1 MERILFVCR
10 SLKESSN
17 LGYWFK
23 ILDHFTKK
31 GYEVHLCAQE
41 IKEMLKPKNI
51 RTISIPRYFKN
62 FLLNEIL
69 MPLQTLKRIKRGD
82 YDLIYSH
89 SSRYILADIMGVHFL
104 FSHESIG
111 GAFPFFLRPIE
122 KFSFF
127 PSSKKILTV
136 SRFMKNLLVRGYG
149 IQPSRIRVIHY
160 GVDTSVFNFN
170 LRKSKTT
177 KNLRKRLSENSEH
190 LILYVGGRPFRK
202 GLAYLIE
209 AMKYVGDSRL
219 IISGVKGDEKKYF
232 ENLCS
237 KFELRNKVVFTG
249 FLEHEKLR
257 YYYAASDV
265 FVLPSLF
272 DPFGLVVLEAMASG
286 SVPVI
291 SRYTGA
297 SELIEPLKNGLIIND
312 PRNPKEIA
320 SRIRTALEDK
330 SLRKRMQRS
339 AVETASKMDW
349 KKVAEKWEEFFR
361 EVYEA
366 RSLP

>member
-23 ILDHFTKK
+23 ILDHFAKR
-31 GYEVHLCAQE
+31 GYDVHLCAQE
-41 IKEMLKPKNI
+41 IKERLRPKNI
-51 RTISIPRYFKN
+51 RTISIPRHFKN

-69 MPLQTLKRIKRGD
+69 IPFQTLKRIKREK

-104 FSHESIG
+104 FSHESG
-111 GAFPFFLRPIE
+111 RGVFPFFLKPIE
-122 KFSFF
+122 RFSFF

-136 SRFMKNLLVRGYG
+136 SNFMKNLLVRGYG
-149 IQPSRIRVIHY
+149 IRPSRIGVIHY
-160 GVDTSVFNFN
+160 GVDTTRFNFN
-170 LRKSKTT
+170 LRKGKAARD
-177 KNLRKRLSENSEH
+177 LRKRLSENSEN

-209 AMKYVGDSRL
+209 AMKYVADSRL
-219 IISGVKGDEKKYF
+219 VISGVKGDEKKHF

-237 KFELRNKVVFTG
+237 KFDLRNRVVFTG

-320 SRIRTALEDK
+320 SRIKTVLEDK
-330 SLRKRMQRS
+330 PLRKRMQRN
-339 AVETASKMDW
+339 AVRTAARMDW
-349 KKVAEKWEEFFR
+349 KRVAEKWEEFFR

-366 RSLP
+366 KSLP